1 MLGCGRN
8 FKGNKPKI
16 CSQCKTIDDENH
28 RLNYCIKYRETNL
41 YDCDVKEDFQKV
53 FSSDIVV
60 CGKFYQRSK
69 RYGTVKPRMV
79 LWPCKIKLMFT

>member
-8 FKGNKPKI
+8 FKGNKPEI

-28 RLNYCIKYRETNL
+28 RLNYCIKFRETNL
-41 YDCDVKEDFQKV
+41 YDCDVKEDFQIV

-60 CGKFYQRSK
+60 LREILPKIQKIWNCKTAH
-69 RYGTVKPRMV
+69 GTMA
-79 LWPCKIKLMFT
+79 L